1 MRDVKSS
8 RLVRKGCY
16 RERKFRE
23 RVSIKRMHVVNTV
36 ANSLVSEKASANN
49 LSHLQQG
56 LVQIRCMTIAYEL
69 EIGATSI

>member
-1 MRDVKSS
+1 
-8 RLVRKGCY
+8 
-16 RERKFRE
+16 
-23 RVSIKRMHVVNTV
+23 MHVVNTV